1 MSYNPFDYAHMCR
14 DQHVQIGHDYSGN
27 DERCPLCQAIDA
39 LEQIMVTC
47 ADNAGAT
54 VRHDLALKFVGDV
67 AAKTHAALVVP
78 PAHQQATKDTE
89 ASQS

>member
-1 MSYNPFDYAHMCR
+1 VSYNPFDYAHMCR
-14 DQHVQIGHDYSGN
+14 DQHVQIGHDYSGD

-67 AAKTHAALVVP
+67 AAKTHAALVMP
-78 PAHQQATKDTE
+78 PADHA
-89 ASQS
+89 ASDQPKPGQ